1 MKLLLKL
8 KNLLE
13 NMRRVL
19 QVARK
24 PSKSDFRFTLKI
36 CLVGT
41 FLIGFIGF
49 LFYLIFTILLG

>member
-1 MKLLLKL
+1 MKLFLKL

-13 NMRRVL
+13 NMHRIL

-24 PSKSDFRFTLKI
+24 PSKEDFKFTLKI

-49 LFYLIFTILLG
+49 LFYLVFTILLG